1 MARDYIRTD
10 EPAAGLQR
18 LVARFHGH
26 AYDPHRHETYAIGHT
41 LSGAQAFRYRGDERV
56 SFTGQCMVLHPDEIH
71 DGHAGVPE
79 GFVYRMIYVEPWL
92 LREALGGRNA
102 LPFVTEAVAG
112 DAILASLIDDLYAGF
127 PDPVEPLQLDACL
140 AAIAD
145 RLIQRSDDARS
156 PRTAPVPSDRIAAA
170 RALLTEEYSRAIV
183 SADLEQIT
191 GLDRFELARAF
202 RRAVGTSPHRYLVGR
217 RLEAVRTQLS
227 RGENMAEAA
236 VDAGFAD
243 QSHMTRH
250 FRARYG
256 MTPGRYARLSRSEEA
271 NGNWSGH

>member
-41 LSGAQAFRYRGDERV
+41 LSGAQAFRYRGGERV

-92 LREALGGRNA
+92 LREALGGKDI
-102 LPFVTEAVAG
+102 LPFVPEAVAG
-112 DAILASLIDDLYAGF
+112 DAVLASLIDDLYAGF
-127 PDPVEPLQLDACL
+127 PDPVEPLQLDACV

-145 RLIQRSDDARS
+145 RLVQRSDDAKP
-156 PRTAPVPSDRIAAA
+156 PRTAPVPSVEIAAA
-170 RALLTEEYSRAIV
+170 RSLLTEEFSRPIASV
-183 SADLEQIT
+183 DLERVT
-191 GLDRFELARAF
+191 GLDRFELSRAF

-217 RLEAVRTQLS
+217 RLEAVRTQLA
-227 RGENMAEAA
+227 RGESMAEAA
-236 VDAGFAD
+236 LAAGFAD

-256 MTPGRYARLSRSEEA
+256 MTPGRYALLVRSGEA

>member
-1 MARDYIRTD
+1 MARDFIRTD
-10 EPAAGLQR
+10 QPAAGLQR

-41 LSGAQAFRYRGDERV
+41 LSGAQAFRYRGGERI
-56 SFTGQCMVLHPDEIH
+56 SFNGQCMVLHPDEVH

-92 LREALGGRNA
+92 LRDALGGRDI
-102 LPFVTEAVAG
+102 LPFVPDAVAG
-112 DAILASLIDDLYAGF
+112 DAVLASLIDDLYAGF
-127 PDPVEPLQLDACL
+127 PDPVEPLQLDACV

-145 RLIQRSDDARS
+145 RLLQRSDDVKSA
-156 PRTAPVPSDRIAAA
+156 RTAPLPADRIGAA
-170 RALLTEEYSRAIV
+170 RSLLAEEFYRPIA
-183 SADLEQIT
+183 SADIERVS

-202 RRAVGTSPHRYLVGR
+202 RRVVGTSPHRYLVGR
-217 RLEAVRTQLS
+217 RLEAVRTQLA
-227 RGENMAEAA
+227 RGENVAEAA
-236 VDAGFAD
+236 VAAGFAD

-256 MTPGRYARLSRSEEA
+256 ITPGRYALLAR
-271 NGNWSGH
+271 NGGDRNWSGQ